1 MNYYALGPWE
11 NYIDRKVGVTL
22 GRYTDTV
29 NSMAVDYV
37 KPQTCGGREQL
48 REVTFTAPDGFG
60 LQVST
65 QGDVAFTAL
74 PYTDA
79 DLMHA
84 QHMWEL
90 QRRPYTVVH
99 FDAWHRGVGNASCG
113 QDVDTL
119 PQYRVPNRPLRYTLR
134 LQRAK

>member
-1 MNYYALGPWE
+1 
-11 NYIDRKVGVTL
+11 
-22 GRYTDTV
+22 
-29 NSMAVDYV
+29 
-37 KPQTCGGREQL
+37 
-48 REVTFTAPDGFG
+48 
-60 LQVST
+60 
-65 QGDVAFTAL
+65 
-74 PYTDA
+74 
-79 DLMHA
+79 
-84 QHMWEL
+84 MWEL